1 MSNAPRLF
9 VFDDLSDHILAC
21 RTLEVAPVM
30 ILPEATFLELATLG
44 IAARL
49 RRFLDAAV
57 GPRGSIR
64 IGVGNLRAIRAL
76 TATIQKIHKGSH
88 CCVLTPIKS
97 RLIISG
103 GGSCLGWE
111 ARWFKQ

>member
-57 GPRGSIR
+57 GTQGFHPHWGRQSQSDPCSN
-64 IGVGNLRAIRAL
+64 GNNPED
-76 TATIQKIHKGSH
+76 S
-88 CCVLTPIKS
+88 
-97 RLIISG
+97 
-103 GGSCLGWE
+103 
-111 ARWFKQ
+111 